1 MSRVSRRITIKDIA
15 EKAQVSKATVSF
27 AFNAPWKI
35 SEETRD
41 RVLRVAEEL
50 DYIPDPLARTL
61 ATKRVGAIG
70 LLLPDPI
77 QEAFKNPYMFE
88 VLQGIGTVCHGEDL
102 SLTILPP
109 VKGLLSHTVRTAL
122 VDGIITIGIE
132 PDDEILSLIRKR
144 QIPFVTVDGAGLVG
158 SVNVGIDDEEAAYQL
173 MSYVLDMGHRNIAIV
188 SLKNLHQVLVDS
200 PDGMR
205 SRIIELRLQG
215 VYRALEE
222 RNIPR
227 ASEAVQ
233 VYPVDASIESTVS
246 VMGPL
251 LSQPRRPSAVLCLS
265 DVAALGV
272 YQVCQDQHIGIPQ
285 ELSVAGFDG
294 IFFGKLLKP
303 PLTTLSQPGYEK
315 GQAAAALVVNLMR
328 GLPCSDIMLPVELQ
342 IGSSV
347 APAVLNEEPLSAD
360 I

>member
-1 MSRVSRRITIKDIA
+1 MSSPTRRITIKDIA

-35 SEETRD
+35 SEETRN
-41 RVLRVAEEL
+41 RVLQVAEEL

-158 SVNVGIDDEEAAYQL
+158 SVNVGIDDESAAYEL
-173 MSYVLDMGHRNIAIV
+173 MSYVLDKGHRRIAII

-200 PDGMR
+200 PDGIR
-205 SRIIELRLQG
+205 SRIIDLRLQG
-215 VYRALEE
+215 IFRALEE
-222 RNIPR
+222 QGIYRE
-227 ASEAVQ
+227 SDLVQ
-233 VYPVDASIESTVS
+233 IYPVDASIESTVS
-246 VMGPL
+246 VVAPL
-251 LSQPRRPSAVLCLS
+251 LSSSQRPTAVLCLS

-272 YQVCQDQHIGIPQ
+272 YQVCHELHITIPQ

-294 IFFGKLLKP
+294 IFFGKLLEP
-303 PLTTLSQPGYEK
+303 PLTTISQPGYEK
-315 GQAAAALVVNLMR
+315 GQTAASMVVKLMR
-328 GLPCSDIMLPVELQ
+328 GLPCSDLVLPVDLY

-347 APAVLNEEPLSAD
+347 GPIPLN
-360 I
+360 

>member
-1 MSRVSRRITIKDIA
+1 MSKAARRITIKDIA

-35 SEETRD
+35 SEETRN
-41 RVLRVAEEL
+41 RVLQVAEEL
-50 DYIPDPLARTL
+50 DFIPDPLARTL

-132 PDDEILSLIRKR
+132 PDNEILSLIRKR

-158 SVNVGIDDEEAAYQL
+158 SVNVGIDDEQAAYKL
-173 MSYVLDMGHRNIAIV
+173 MSYVLDMGHRTISII

-200 PDGMR
+200 PDGIR

-215 VYRALEE
+215 VNRALEE
-222 RNIPR
+222 RGLSKDTGQIR
-227 ASEAVQ
+227 
-233 VYPVDASIESTVS
+233 VYPVDASIESTVAT
-246 VMGPL
+246 VGPL
-251 LSQPRRPSAVLCLS
+251 LSGPDRPTAVLCLS

-272 YQVCQDQHIGIPQ
+272 YQVCREARIAIPQ

-294 IFFGKLLKP
+294 IFFGKLLDP

-315 GQAAAALVVNLMR
+315 GQAAASLVVNLMR
-328 GLPCSDIMLPVELQ
+328 GLPCSDMVLPAELH
-342 IGSSV
+342 IGASV
-347 APAVLNEEPLSAD
+347 APRSLD
-360 I
+360 

>member
-1 MSRVSRRITIKDIA
+1 MSRTSRRITIKDIA

-158 SVNVGIDDEEAAYQL
+158 SVNVGIDDKDAAYQL
-173 MSYVLDMGHRNIAIV
+173 MAHVLDMGHRHIAVV

-200 PDGMR
+200 PDGIR

-215 VYRALEE
+215 VYRAMEE
-222 RNIPR
+222 RGISRVSNEI
-227 ASEAVQ
+227 Q
-233 VYPVDASIESTVS
+233 VYPVDASVDSTVS
-246 VMGPL
+246 ILTPVL
-251 LSQPRRPSAVLCLS
+251 AERHHPSAVVCLS

-272 YQVCQDQHIGIPQ
+272 YQICHEQHLDIPQ
-285 ELSVAGFDG
+285 DISVAGFDG

-315 GQAAAALVVNLMR
+315 GQTAASLVVNLMR
-328 GLPCSDIMLPVELQ
+328 GLPCSDTILPVELQ

-347 APAVLNEEPLSAD
+347 APFKA
-360 I
+360 

>member
-1 MSRVSRRITIKDIA
+1 MSRSTRRITIKDIA

-41 RVLRVAEEL
+41 RVLQVAEEL
-50 DYIPDPLARTL
+50 NYIPDPLARTL
-61 ATKRVGAIG
+61 TTKQVGAIG

-132 PDDEILSLIRKR
+132 PDNEILSLIRKR

-158 SVNVGIDDEEAAYQL
+158 SVNVGIDDKDAAYQL
-173 MSYVLDMGHRNIAIV
+173 MSHVLDMGHRYIAVV

-200 PDGMR
+200 PDGIR

-215 VYRALEE
+215 VYRAMEE
-222 RNIPR
+222 RGIR
-227 ASEAVQ
+227 RESHEIQ
-233 VYPVDASIESTVS
+233 VYPVDASVESTVA
-246 VMGPL
+246 VLTPVL
-251 LSQPRRPSAVLCLS
+251 TEQHRPSAVVCLS

-272 YQVCQDQHIGIPQ
+272 YQICHEQQLNIPHDI
-285 ELSVAGFDG
+285 SVAGFDG
-294 IFFGKLLKP
+294 IFFGKLLNP

-315 GQAAAALVVNLMR
+315 GQTAASLVVNLMR
-328 GLPCSDIMLPVELQ
+328 GLPCSDLILPVELQ
-342 IGSSV
+342 VGSSV
-347 APAVLNEEPLSAD
+347 APVSLD
-360 I
+360 

>member
-1 MSRVSRRITIKDIA
+1 MNKQSRRITIKDIA

-35 SEETRD
+35 SEETRA
-41 RVLRVAEEL
+41 RVMQVAEEL
-50 DYIPDPLARTL
+50 DFIPDPLARTL
-61 ATKRVGAIG
+61 ATKRVGSIG

-132 PDDEILSLIRKR
+132 PDNEILSLIRKR

-158 SVNVGIDDEEAAYQL
+158 SVNVGIDDEAAAFEL
-173 MSYVLDMGHRNIAIV
+173 MSYVLEMGHRDISII
-188 SLKNLHQVLVDS
+188 SLKNLHQVLIDS
-200 PDGMR
+200 PDGIR

-215 VYRALEE
+215 VYRALAE
-222 RNIPR
+222 RGIPKQSGQIR
-227 ASEAVQ
+227 
-233 VYPVDASIESTVS
+233 VYPVDASVESTVEA
-246 VMGPL
+246 VTPL
-251 LSQPRRPSAVLCLS
+251 LSEANRPTAIVCLS

-272 YQVCQDQHIGIPQ
+272 YQVCHDLHLSIPKDI
-285 ELSVAGFDG
+285 SVAGFDG
-294 IFFGKLLKP
+294 IFFGKLLEP
-303 PLTTLSQPGYEK
+303 ALTTLSQPGYEK
-315 GQAAAALVVNLMR
+315 GQAAASLVVNLMR
-328 GLPCSDIMLPVELQ
+328 GLSGQDLVLPVELQ
-342 IGSSV
+342 IGASV
-347 APAVLNEEPLSAD
+347 APVSLD
-360 I
+360 